1 MRIILNSWLTKPIQL
16 QCRVRQGDSL
26 SPLLYLICVE
36 VLACLIRNF
45 KSIRGFILPG
55 VKGKHFK
62 VCQYGDDTTSFV
74 KDYNSLVRLIELF
87 SSYEKGSGA
96 KLNRSKTE
104 AMWLGAWHN
113 PTNESLELTWVCK
126 MKILGIFFSTV
137 PVKQDN
143 WQMRINK
150 LEKALNL
157 WKSHSLSL
165 IGKSL
170 IINVLGTSKFFY
182 LAKVLPRP
190 SWVISQVNQHVWPF
204 LWGPKSKTV
213 SRNTCYLPHFSGG
226 LTISNLELKSFC
238 LRDRGRLENEG

>member
-62 VCQYGDDTTSFV
+62 VCQYADDTTSFV

-104 AMWLGAWHN
+104 AM
-113 PTNESLELTWVCK
+113 
-126 MKILGIFFSTV
+126 
-137 PVKQDN
+137 
-143 WQMRINK
+143 
-150 LEKALNL
+150 
-157 WKSHSLSL
+157 
-165 IGKSL
+165 
-170 IINVLGTSKFFY
+170 
-182 LAKVLPRP
+182 
-190 SWVISQVNQHVWPF
+190 
-204 LWGPKSKTV
+204 
-213 SRNTCYLPHFSGG
+213 
-226 LTISNLELKSFC
+226 
-238 LRDRGRLENEG
+238 